1 MLGRKN
7 LEKAKS
13 ITRLSLSNS
22 QLHLIYLDKYSTKI
36 WEHLSKLFGEKDVN
50 AKFSLKLQ
58 LFKLK
63 MHEEA
68 SLSSHINELK
78 SIIRQLTMIGSKVD
92 DDDAKAILLKSLP
105 STYDNVFLL

>member
-1 MLGRKN
+1 MW
-7 LEKAKS
+7 E
-13 ITRLSLSNS
+13 
-22 QLHLIYLDKYSTKI
+22 QLT
-36 WEHLSKLFGEKDVN
+36 KLFGKKSTN

-78 SIIRQLTMIGSKVD
+78 SIIRKLTMIGSKVN
-92 DDDAKAILLKSLP
+92 DDDAKAILLNSLP
-105 STYDNVFLL
+105 STYDNAIFT